1 MDNKIEK
8 AKELFASGYNCAQAV
23 FAAYAEEYGFSKEQ
37 ALKVSSALGG
47 GIGCMRETCGAFGG
61 LALLVGLENGA
72 TEGKDNESKQ
82 KTYRIVQELAAKFK
96 AEHKSLICAELK
108 CLRENNSGITKPS
121 ACPLL
126 VESAARIWEE
136 YKSTLK

>member
-1 MDNKIEK
+1 MNNRIEK

-23 FAAYAEEYGFSKEQ
+23 FAVYAEDYGFTQEQ

-72 TEGKDNESKQ
+72 TDSKDNESKQ
-82 KTYRIVQELAAKFK
+82 KTYRIVQDLAAKFK
-96 AEHKSLICAELK
+96 AENGSLICAELK
-108 CLRENNSGITKPS
+108 CLRENNSGISKPV
-121 ACPLL
+121 ACPSL
-126 VESAARIWEE
+126 VESAARLWEE